1 MAELRR
7 GRRMDKNVS
16 GTENQSPEGDQRLL
30 ASTLTHFK
38 LLVVDIIPIL
48 EATILELLKKDSS
61 DNQK

>member
-1 MAELRR
+1 
-7 GRRMDKNVS
+7 MDENVS

-38 LLVVDIIPIL
+38 FLVVDIIPIL